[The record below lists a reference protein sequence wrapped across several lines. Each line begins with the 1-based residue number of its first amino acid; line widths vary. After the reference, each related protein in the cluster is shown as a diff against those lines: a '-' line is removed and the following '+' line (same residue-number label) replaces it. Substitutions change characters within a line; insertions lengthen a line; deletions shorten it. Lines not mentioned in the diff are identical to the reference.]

1 MTTREADMNVN
12 KDETALIECSTTAG
26 SFKMKLIREWS
37 PFGYDRAVYLFQH
50 GFYDTSHFFRTV
62 PGFLVQ
68 FGIRL
73 VLFDHIGNISSLPAS
88 MSKLFYSLFPF
99 PP

>member
-1 MTTREADMNVN
+1 MTTTVEGDPKVN
-12 KDETALIECSTTAG
+12 DDEIALIECSTTAG

-37 PFGYDRAVYLFQH
+37 PHGYDRAVYLFQH

-68 FGIRL
+68 FGIRF
-73 VLFDHIGNISSLPAS
+73 VTTLFFKKIIVPYTL
-88 MSKLFYSLFPF
+88 LY
-99 PP
+99 